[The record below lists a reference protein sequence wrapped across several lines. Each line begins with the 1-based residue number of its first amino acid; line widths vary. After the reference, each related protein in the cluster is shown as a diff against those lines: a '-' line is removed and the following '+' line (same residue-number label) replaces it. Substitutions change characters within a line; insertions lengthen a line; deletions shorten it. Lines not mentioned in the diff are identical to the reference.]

1 MSTEDVAM
9 TLVELCQ
16 GTEWKKAIDELYA
29 RDIVSVEPH
38 TVGSMPAEVKGI
50 DPDKPRS
57 LQIVT
62 RTV

>member
-1 MSTEDVAM
+1 VYTP
-9 TLVELCQ
+9 
-16 GTEWKKAIDELYA
+16 IPY
-29 RDIVSVEPH
+29 IVPGQLLAASL
-38 TVGSMPAEVKGI
+38 AEVKGI